1 MKSKIY
7 SLLSRVIRR
16 TNWHDQYWA
25 GVTKFWDINT
35 FNFDVVNLGSNSG
48 KYAFNYN
55 GLNITGMNWAI
66 GPQSL
71 LHDFNILKNYF
82 SYLREGATVIIPL
95 CPFSSLISSY
105 SKSSNLKYYTF
116 LHPATIIDF
125 DEKERIKA
133 LRIKR
138 NPLKEIPLF
147 CIKQSIKD
155 LENYIYK
162 KDETCNY
169 ELHAKQFIE
178 MWKKQF
184 GIVDLDAPLSV
195 ENRKGH
201 ACRVQLL
208 SEMIDFCLSRN
219 LRPVLVIPPIH
230 PALAQKLTPVFRE
243 NYIYSFVREAN
254 KKDAPFFDYIDHSE
268 FREQSYYRNSF
279 FLNEKGAIKFTRLF
293 LQNLSTL

>member
-35 FNFDVVNLGSNSG
+35 FNLDVVNLGSNSG
-48 KYAFNYN
+48 KHAFNYSD
-55 GLNITGMNWAI
+55 LNITGMNWAI

-95 CPFSSLISSY
+95 CPFSSLISIY
-105 SKSSNLKYYTF
+105 SKDSNLKYYTF

-133 LRIKR
+133 LQIRR

-155 LENYIYK
+155 LKNYIYK
-162 KDETCNY
+162 KEETCNY
-169 ELHAKQFIE
+169 ESHAKQFIE

-184 GIVDLDAPLSV
+184 GIVDLDAPLSA
-195 ENRKGH
+195 ENRKGR

-208 SEMIDFCLSRN
+208 SEMIDFCLERN
-219 LRPVLVIPPIH
+219 LRPILVIPPIH
-230 PALAQKLTPVFRE
+230 QALAQKLTPAFRE

-254 KKDAPFFDYIDHSE
+254 KKDIPFVDYIDHPE
-268 FREQSYYRNSF
+268 FYDQAYYRNSF
-279 FLNEKGAIKFTRLF
+279 FLNEKGATEFTRLF
-293 LQNLSTL
+293 LESLSAL